1 MDLNI
6 VKTNDKILLV
16 WGSTSPPTDLEEV
29 VTSLR
34 GKVGDNGLVQVE
46 HESMLQLS
54 AHAKSTFDIALSGLV
69 ASPYPHSDAIL
80 GEFLK
85 IVKPNGY
92 FVVRES
98 KGDRTA
104 EKLKSALTM
113 AGFTNITESQPTE
126 DVSQMQCQ
134 KPNFEVGKSSKLK
147 LNFAK
152 KTDKPAVSKVWTL
165 SDASD
170 DVEII
175 DSDALL
181 GAEDFARPDLS
192 AIKTDCGTSKAGKR
206 RACKGCTCGLKEEL
220 NGEPAPLQKS
230 ACGSCY
236 LGDAFRC
243 ASCPYLGMPPFKPGD
258 QVVLSDR
265 QLKPDV

>member
-1 MDLNI
+1 MDLDI
-6 VKTNDKILLV
+6 VKKDDKIILV
-16 WGSTSPPTDLEEV
+16 WGSTAPPNDLEQV

-34 GKVGDNGLVQVE
+34 GKVGENGLVQVE
-46 HESMLQLS
+46 HESMLKTS
-54 AHAKSTFDIALSGLV
+54 AHAKSTFDVALSGTV
-69 ASPYPHSDAIL
+69 AMPYPHSDDIL

-85 IVKPNGY
+85 IIKPNGY

-104 EKLKSALTM
+104 ERLQSALTM
-113 AGFTNITESQPTE
+113 SGFVSITETQPVEGIT
-126 DVSQMQCQ
+126 QMQCQ

-147 LNFAK
+147 LSFAK
-152 KTDKPAVSKVWTL
+152 KSDKPKVSKVWTL
-165 SDASD
+165 SDQND

-181 GAEDFARPDLS
+181 GADDFVRPDLS
-192 AIKTDCGTSKAGKR
+192 AVKTDCGTSKSGKK

>member
-1 MDLNI
+1 MDLDI
-6 VKTNDKILLV
+6 IKTDDKILLV

-34 GKVGDNGLVQVE
+34 GKVGENGLVQVE
-46 HESMLQLS
+46 NESMLQLS

-69 ASPYPHSDAIL
+69 ASPYPHSDEIL

-85 IVKPNGY
+85 IIKPNGY

-113 AGFTNITESQPTE
+113 AGFTNITETQPSE
-126 DVSQMQCQ
+126 GASQMQCQ
-134 KPNFEVGKSSKLK
+134 KPNFEVGKSNKLK

-152 KTDKPAVSKVWTL
+152 KTTKPDVSKVWTL
-165 SDASD
+165 SDAND

-181 GAEDFARPDLS
+181 GAEDFKRPDLS

-258 QVVLSDR
+258 QVVLSER